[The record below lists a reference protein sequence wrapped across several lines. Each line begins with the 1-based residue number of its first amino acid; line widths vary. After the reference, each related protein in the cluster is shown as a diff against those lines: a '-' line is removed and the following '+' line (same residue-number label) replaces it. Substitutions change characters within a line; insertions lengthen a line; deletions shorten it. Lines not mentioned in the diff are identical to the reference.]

1 MEEYKPRNVIII
13 AEEIYKLIPDD
24 QIKFKEDVNDFIKNL
39 WNQAPEALLTGYNWG
54 KFGVIIN
61 KHINDIKEEWRK
73 NIIDIFTNT
82 VN

>member
-13 AEEIYKLIPDD
+13 AEEIYKLIPDN
-24 QIKFKEDVNDFIKNL
+24 QIKFKEDVHEFIKNS
-39 WNQAPEALLTGYNWG
+39 WNQAPEALLTAYNWE

-61 KHINDIKEEWRK
+61 KHINDIKEEWKK